1 MNTVMSDGLGV
12 LDAGSALCER
22 IDGTIAGGDGCYLV
36 PLVGKRINLPRG
48 NLFKLECFGPEG
60 DLKWAEEFPNSVTLA
75 CLDDVLNVYLGG
87 TTATTTWYL
96 GLVDNAGFTAFAS
109 SDTMASHAGW
119 SESTVYSG
127 SNRLAWTLGASSGQS
142 VTNASTVNFAVTT
155 AATIRGLFLA
165 STNDKGGTDGKLF
178 STASFTGG
186 NQAVNPGDTLKATYT
201 VSATSS

>member
-1 MNTVMSDGLGV
+1 MNTLLNDGVGV
-12 LDAGSALCER
+12 LDGGSALCER
-22 IDGTIAGGDGCYLV
+22 IDGSLVAGAGDFVPELV
-36 PLVGKRINLPRG
+36 SKRINLPKG
-48 NLFKLECFGPEG
+48 NIFKLECFDALGN
-60 DLKWAEEFPNSVTLA
+60 LRWSEEFPNSVTLA
-75 CLDDVLNVYLGG
+75 CLDDVLNVYLGN
-87 TTATTTWYL
+87 TTQTATWYL
-96 GLVDNAGFTAFAS
+96 GLVDNAGFTAFS
-109 SDTMASHAGW
+109 SADTLASHAGW

-142 VTNASTVNFAVTT
+142 VTNASTVNFSITT